1 MFDSTTHNWSYV
13 ATTNYSSGRTYGSS
27 VLLPLTPAN
36 AYQPRVMIF
45 GGGNPATATS
55 EIIDLSAATPNWQWG
70 PPMSQPRIEM
80 NAVLLPTGK
89 VLTLG
94 GSTNDEDA
102 TTASLNADLFDA
114 DAGTVSSAGQNAFPR
129 LYHSVAILL
138 PDGRVFVAGG
148 NPTRGTY
155 EPHMEI
161 YSPAYLF
168 AADGS
173 LAPRPTVTSVPSGA
187 IGYGTTFQ
195 VQTPDAASITSAV
208 LMRAGAVTHAFDMDQ
223 RLVGMSFTAGNGV
236 LTVTAPPNGNVAP
249 PGYYMLFL
257 LNSAGVPSIG
267 TFVQMS
273 LSVPPGDF
281 SLSAS
286 PATQTVVAS
295 GSAPYTINVSPIA
308 GFTGTVSMS
317 VSGLPTGS
325 TAAFNPQSVS
335 GAGSST
341 LTVNTGML
349 TPLGNYSLTITGASA
364 GTSHTATVNLMV
376 IGAPAPPV
384 IGN

>member
-1 MFDSTTHNWSYV
+1 
-13 ATTNYSSGRTYGSS
+13 
-27 VLLPLTPAN
+27 
-36 AYQPRVMIF
+36 
-45 GGGNPATATS
+45 
-55 EIIDLSAATPNWQWG
+55 
-70 PPMSQPRIEM
+70 
-80 NAVLLPTGK
+80 
-89 VLTLG
+89 
-94 GSTNDEDA
+94 
-102 TTASLNADLFDA
+102 
-114 DAGTVSSAGQNAFPR
+114 
-129 LYHSVAILL
+129 
-138 PDGRVFVAGG
+138 
-148 NPTRGTY
+148 
-155 EPHMEI
+155 
-161 YSPAYLF
+161 
-168 AADGS
+168 
-173 LAPRPTVTSVPSGA
+173 VTSVPSGA

-257 LNSAGVPSIG
+257 LNSARVPSIG

-295 GSAPYTINVSPIA
+295 GSAPYTINVGPIA